1 MYLSIG
7 ADYALRDSSV
17 IGIFDLENTS
27 VSRFTRA
34 FLREAEQRGEVLAL
48 TGELPKSFI
57 LTEEYDM
64 DRVVLTQIG
73 SAALEKRNPNG
84 WIAHVCIECHHID
97 EVVADLKARGIIP
110 ETAQVS
116 YSDQI
121 LGGIKNIFFDGPS
134 GEAIELFDYLRD

>member
-48 TGELPKSFI
+48 TDELPKSFI

-73 SAALEKRNPNG
+73 SAALEKRSREQFENDVRRTVYVRRNQS
-84 WIAHVCIECHHID
+84 
-97 EVVADLKARGIIP
+97 K
-110 ETAQVS
+110 
-116 YSDQI
+116 
-121 LGGIKNIFFDGPS
+121 
-134 GEAIELFDYLRD
+134 